1 MIPTYQEMGW
11 PRYTTLPIQVLSKLR
26 GKLKTKKETKTS
38 VWLLVKV
45 NTKIQFRV
53 RGTVGY

>member
-1 MIPTYQEMGW
+1 MAQIYHF
-11 PRYTTLPIQVLSKLR
+11 PIQVLSKLR

-38 VWLLVKV
+38 VWLLVK
-45 NTKIQFRV
+45 NTKIEFRV